1 MVGDVSFLAV
11 SCLRGKLA
19 VKLLQDLLAAVAVT
33 MGALDLLSD
42 FAAVVGETLLLVVY
56 GIAEGTESKG
66 CCNRGW
72 AIGDDVTV
80 GEDKGFFSKDDD
92 DTALAWTVP

>member
-11 SCLRGKLA
+11 SCLGGKLA
-19 VKLLQDLLAAVAVT
+19 VQDLLAAVAVT
-33 MGALDLLSD
+33 MGDLDLSD
-42 FAAVVGETLLLVVY
+42 FAAVVGETLLLVVH
-56 GIAEGTESKG
+56 GIAAGTESKG